1 MPGHVELLDRG
12 LQSIASRASYAFQRA
27 QRSSRPGP
35 PILAGLFAE
44 ICAIPRAICPDWEP
58 RSIGCSQFSQLS
70 CSHVSPDLY
79 LRAGRLHTNS
89 PHPGRAAGAPGCASG
104 QYRRHPDHPK
114 EVSSY
119 TGHQSH
125 PRTVSAFMSSRSVH
139 ARLPSSLATAMQW
152 FAEKASLCVIVVPR
166 VPGSRSVRGPCGRLH
181 VHRHRSWLMWPCRPF
196 SDQESVA
203 GESAC

>member
-1 MPGHVELLDRG
+1 MRC
-12 LQSIASRASYAFQRA
+12 
-27 QRSSRPGP
+27 SSTPLPRLGTA
-35 PILAGLFAE
+35 PIG
-44 ICAIPRAICPDWEP
+44 
-58 RSIGCSQFSQLS
+58 SSQFSRDFMFTRERKTIPTRWAVTYQLA
-70 CSHVSPDLY
+70 PP
-79 LRAGRLHTNS
+79 RACGRSLWMRSRTVQT
-89 PHPGRAAGAPGCASG
+89 PPRPPERGL
-104 QYRRHPDHPK
+104 
-114 EVSSY
+114 SY
-119 TGHQSH
+119 TGHESH